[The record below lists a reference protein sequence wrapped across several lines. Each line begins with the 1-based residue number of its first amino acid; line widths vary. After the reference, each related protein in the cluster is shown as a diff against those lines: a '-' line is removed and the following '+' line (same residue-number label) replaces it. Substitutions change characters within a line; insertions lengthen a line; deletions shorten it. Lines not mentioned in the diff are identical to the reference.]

1 MELVS
6 RARRDSGSA
15 WRELYVSHFD
25 FVYGVARKLGTPPEE
40 IEDVVQDVFL
50 VVFRKID
57 TFRQGRLST
66 WIYRICAN
74 VVSDRHRRRRV
85 RRRFAS
91 LESWLVPKPTPA
103 PTPEQNAE
111 RVASQR
117 AVRLVLEKMAAKK
130 REVLALYEIDG
141 LSGDEIAERLGCPPA
156 TVRTRL
162 YHARREFLRLARRH
176 GALEPE
182 VES

>member
-1 MELVS
+1 
-6 RARRDSGSA
+6 
-15 WRELYVSHFD
+15 
-25 FVYGVARKLGTPPEE
+25 
-40 IEDVVQDVFL
+40 
-50 VVFRKID
+50 
-57 TFRQGRLST
+57 
-66 WIYRICAN
+66 
-74 VVSDRHRRRRV
+74 
-85 RRRFAS
+85 
-91 LESWLVPKPTPA
+91 
-103 PTPEQNAE
+103 
-111 RVASQR
+111 
-117 AVRLVLEKMAAKK
+117 MAAKK